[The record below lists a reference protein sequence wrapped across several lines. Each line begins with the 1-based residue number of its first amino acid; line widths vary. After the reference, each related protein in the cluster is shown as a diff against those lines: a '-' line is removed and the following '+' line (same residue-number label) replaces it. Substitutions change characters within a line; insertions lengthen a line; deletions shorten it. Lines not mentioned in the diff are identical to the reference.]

1 MNGFS
6 CKTEIFIGC
15 GAEAVIQKQNF
26 QRLLVV
32 SDPFFSQNGWAE
44 RLGRQAAAWEIFDRI
59 VPDPSVSLVAEG
71 VMLLQKFRPDG
82 ILALGGG
89 SALDCAKAMLY
100 FGGLDVPLLAIPT
113 TSGSGSEVTDFAILT
128 HEGVKHPLVDKK
140 LRPTMAILEE
150 ALLLEMP
157 RSLIADGGF
166 DVLSHSLEGWV
177 GSHANP
183 FTNTLAANAF
193 DSALRYL
200 LPSFQGD
207 KTARLPMHTASTMA
221 GLAFTHAGLGMCH
234 ALAHSLGGQFHVP
247 HGRLNAILLPTVV
260 QYNATAVSHR
270 YAQLARQ
277 IGLGGASD
285 TIALRNLKNALIR
298 LRRQLLLPS
307 TLAEAGI
314 APSAL
319 HSKLDSI
326 VAAAMQDACCQT
338 NPIPVTEDLL
348 RQVLLEVAG
357 HG

>member
-6 CKTEIFIGC
+6 CKTELLIGC
-15 GAEAVIQKQNF
+15 GAEAVIKKQNF

-44 RLGRQAAAWEIFDRI
+44 RLGRQATAWEIFDRI
-59 VPDPSVSLVAEG
+59 VPDPSVALVAEG
-71 VMLLQKFRPDG
+71 VMLLQQFQPDG

-89 SALDCAKAMLY
+89 SALDCAKAMHY
-100 FGGLDVPLLAIPT
+100 FGGLDIPLIAIPT

-128 HEGVKHPLVDKK
+128 HEGVKHPLVDTK

-166 DVLSHSLEGWV
+166 DVLSHALEAWV
-177 GSHANP
+177 GTHANA
-183 FTNTLAANAF
+183 FTDTLAANAF
-193 DSALRYL
+193 ENALSYL

-247 HGRLNAILLPTVV
+247 HGRLNAILLPAVV

-285 TIALRNLKNALIR
+285 TIALRNLKNALVR
-298 LRRQLLLPS
+298 LRRQLLLPA

-319 HSKLDSI
+319 HSKLDAI
-326 VAAAMQDACCQT
+326 ITAAKEDSCCQT
-338 NPIPVTEDLL
+338 NPMPVTEDLL
-348 RQVLLEVAG
+348 RQVLLEVSG